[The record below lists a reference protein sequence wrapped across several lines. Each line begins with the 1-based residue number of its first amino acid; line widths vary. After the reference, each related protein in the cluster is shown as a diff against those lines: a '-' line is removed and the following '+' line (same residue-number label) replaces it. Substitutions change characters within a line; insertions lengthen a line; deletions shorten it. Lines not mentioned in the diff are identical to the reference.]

1 MPNEEAI
8 QLGPVITDEVLLNES
23 NPEEAEHDGGG
34 QVVEE

>member
-23 NPEEAEHDGGG
+23 NPEEAESMM
-34 QVVEE
+34 VEGR